1 MARFTDQVDAL
12 AARVQKLRQRAII
25 HDIVDIADDMLW
37 HVDALRLRRD
47 DQLGWQAVEFIR
59 SHRFDPTM
67 NRPATA
73 EHVAR
78 LNLQAA
84 PLLAQLPEEI
94 PPGTLARH
102 ERDGSI
108 TIRGFRNW
116 SQVQQMLE
124 DANRALTRVFGTAQ

>member
-1 MARFTDQVDAL
+1 MPKFTDQIDAL
-12 AARVQKLRQRAII
+12 AVRIQKLRQRAVI

-37 HVDALRLRRD
+37 HVDAVRLRRD
-47 DQLGWQAVEFIR
+47 EQGGWQAVEFIR

-67 NRPATA
+67 HRQATA

-78 LNLQAA
+78 LNVQAA

-108 TIRGFRNW
+108 VIRAFQNW
-116 SQVQQMLE
+116 SQVQHMV
-124 DANRALTRVFGTAQ
+124 DDTSRALSRVFGAAK